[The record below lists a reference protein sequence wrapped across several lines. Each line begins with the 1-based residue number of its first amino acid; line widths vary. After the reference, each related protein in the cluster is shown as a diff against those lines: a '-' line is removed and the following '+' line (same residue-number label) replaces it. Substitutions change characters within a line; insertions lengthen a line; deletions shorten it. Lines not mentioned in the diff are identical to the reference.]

1 MILNK
6 AHPGAAEK
14 IRAESEANPI
24 ARVVCAAAE
33 TSAEA
38 FEVDVGA
45 TGLEISACTSHEN
58 RGPQRAR
65 MKVFSRTEVQTLVFF
80 YKRSLVPFS
89 RDRYSYGGVELRN
102 SPVETAEVANWLSFL
117 SSGFHPEK
125 RPASLRRAFPFEI
138 PE

>member
-6 AHPGAAEK
+6 AHPEAAEK

-38 FEVDVGA
+38 FEVDGGA
-45 TGLEISACTSHEN
+45 TGLEISACTSDEN

-80 YKRSLVPFS
+80 YKRSLVPYS
-89 RDRYSYGGVELRN
+89 RDRYSYGGVDLKN
-102 SPVETAEVANWLSFL
+102 SQAEAAEVANWLSFL